1 MANFEIKTDLKN
13 LDRLIEETKKVKRLK
28 CNVGVDETKHYD
40 NGTSVAEVATY
51 LEYGW
56 SQVATWRQRTYI
68 LAHSGIDVKR
78 GTLTMPPRPIF
89 GYTSQTCKG
98 KWLKAGSKLLKNY
111 VFNPYETAFRALNT
125 LGQMAVQDI
134 KITINTNG
142 KGTFPARSPL
152 TLALYGELLEK
163 HQPKGDS
170 KKLKKRNITKKNTSN
185 TSKALVYSKKLLN
198 SIAHEIIEE

>member
-13 LDRLIEETKKVKRLK
+13 LDRLIEQTKKVKRLK
-28 CNVGVDETKHYD
+28 CNVGVDAGAYYD

-56 SQVATWRQRTYI
+56 SQVATWKQRNYI
-68 LAHSGIDVKR
+68 LAKSGIDVKR

-89 GYTSQTCKG
+89 AYTSQTCKG

-111 VFNPYETAFRALNT
+111 VFNPYETAFHALDT

-134 KITINTNG
+134 KTTINTNG

-163 HQPKGDS
+163 HQPKGDPE
-170 KKLKKRNITKKNTSN
+170 KLKKRNISTKNTSN
-185 TSKALVYSKKLLN
+185 TSKALVHSTVLLK

>member
-13 LDRLIEETKKVKRLK
+13 LDRLIEQTKKVKRLK
-28 CNVGVDETKHYD
+28 CNVGIDAGEHYD
-40 NGTSVAEVATY
+40 NGISVAEVATY

-56 SQVATWRQRTYI
+56 VQPVTSVQKGWF
-68 LAHSGIDVKR
+68 AHTHNIHLSTS
-78 GTLTMPPRPIF
+78 TLTMPPRPIF

-98 KWLKAGSKLLKNY
+98 KWLRAGSKLLKNY
-111 VFNPYETAFRALNT
+111 VFNPYEVAFRALDT

-134 KITINTNG
+134 KTTINTNG

-152 TLALYGELLEK
+152 TLLIYGSALEE

-170 KKLKKRNITKKNTSN
+170 EKLKNRNISKKNTSN
-185 TSKALVYSKKLLN
+185 TSKALVHSTRLLK
-198 SIAHEIIEE
+198 SISHEIIEG

>member
-1 MANFEIKTDLKN
+1 MADFEIKTDLKN

-28 CNVGVDETKHYD
+28 CNVGVNEDAHYD
-40 NGTSVAEVATY
+40 NGTSIAEVATY

-56 SQVATWRQRTYI
+56 SQVATWKQRTYI

-98 KWLKAGSKLLKNY
+98 KWLRAGSKLLKNY
-111 VFNPYETAFRALNT
+111 AVNPYETAFRALDII
-125 LGQMAVQDI
+125 GQMAVQDI

-170 KKLKKRNITKKNTSN
+170 EKLKKRNISKKNTSN
-185 TSKALVYSKKLLN
+185 TSKALVYSTRLLN

>member
-13 LDRLIEETKKVKRLK
+13 LDRLIEQTKKVKRLK
-28 CNVGVDETKHYD
+28 CNVGVNEDAHYD

-56 SQVATWRQRTYI
+56 SQVATWKQRTYI

-89 GYTSQTCKG
+89 GYTAQTCKG
-98 KWLKAGSKLLKNY
+98 KWLRAGSKLLKNY
-111 VFNPYETAFRALNT
+111 AVNPYETAFRALNII
-125 LGQMAVQDI
+125 GQMAVQDI

-170 KKLKKRNITKKNTSN
+170 EKLKKRNISKKNTSN
-185 TSKALVYSKKLLN
+185 TSKALVYSTRLLN